1 MDSVHCL
8 SVLIFGDEERKYLR
22 EQKKIKVRVRR
33 RINVWE
39 WE

>member
-1 MDSVHCL
+1 
-8 SVLIFGDEERKYLR
+8 VLIFGDEETKYLR
-22 EQKKIKVRVRR
+22 EQKKIKARVRR